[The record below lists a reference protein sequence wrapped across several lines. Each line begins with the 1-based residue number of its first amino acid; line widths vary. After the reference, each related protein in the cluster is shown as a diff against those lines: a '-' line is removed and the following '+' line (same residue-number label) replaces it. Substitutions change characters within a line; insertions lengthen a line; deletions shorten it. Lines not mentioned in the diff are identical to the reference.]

1 MINTDLCLLVSTVNM
16 TRKQLKC
23 ANMLRENH
31 LNITLSTINLTYIY
45 IMKAKNSM
53 NLIPE
58 SHIHSGF
65 YSHHIIHVTESFI
78 FINTIMNC
86 TIKTCAHLFS
96 LSISSDSLQPLGL
109 QPTSLLCP
117 RDSPGKNTGMG
128 FHALLQGIFST
139 PFMSPALASGPF
151 TTEPRGKPQSSQ

>member
-1 MINTDLCLLVSTVNM
+1 M

-23 ANMLRENH
+23 ANILRENH

-86 TIKTCAHLFS
+86 TIKTCAYLFG
-96 LSISSDSLQPLGL
+96 LSILSDSLQPLGL

-117 RDSPGKNTGMG
+117 WDSPGKNTGAG
-128 FHALLQGIFST
+128 CCALLQGIFPT
-139 PFMSPALASGPF
+139 QG
-151 TTEPRGKPQSSQ
+151 